1 MRQARRGGHHHQ
13 RACITER
20 RSRSRTRAGLRLEPE
35 DGSDIS
41 GSETDVEL
49 EPEDRRLLRRL
60 RRVLAL
66 LGHPPQQRTVRAVIY
81 ALHDWA
87 LVRRR
92 VSDTQA
98 EGVGAF
104 DSRSLRGR
112 R

>member
-1 MRQARRGGHHHQ
+1 MRQARRGGSC
-13 RACITER
+13 RRRVRETE
-20 RSRSRTRAGLRLEPE
+20 LQLEPE
-35 DGSDIS
+35 DGRDSS
-41 GSETDVEL
+41 GPESDVEL

-66 LGHPPQQRTVRAVIY
+66 LGHPPRQRTVRAVVY

-92 VSDTQA
+92 VSDTQP

-104 DSRSLRGR
+104 DSRSLRDR